1 MLTMAKSKATIDFY
15 FDVISPY
22 AFIGFETMLRFEKV
36 MPVTVNLKPFLIGA
50 IFKESGNKPPGL
62 MKRKW
67 EHMMRD
73 VAYNNAYWG
82 LNLVEPRDF
91 FGEVIPRTSIKAQRL
106 LTAIERELP
115 RDELVRAARELFHR
129 VWTVDQPI
137 NEVQNLHEVADK
149 IGLKEADRMIAM
161 IEQPDIKR
169 ILKERTTTALD
180 QGCFGAPWI
189 VFKRTGEPD
198 RVFFGSDRLHFISD
212 LLGEPFPGPMRDVK
226 IL

>member
-1 MLTMAKSKATIDFY
+1 MVTKKATIDLY
-15 FDVISPY
+15 FDVLSPY

-50 IFKESGNKPPGL
+50 IFKETGNKPPGL
-62 MKRKW
+62 NKRKW

-106 LTAIERELP
+106 LTVIEQELP
-115 RDELVRAARELFHR
+115 REQLIRSARELFRR
-129 VWTVDQPI
+129 VWTIDQPI
-137 NEVQNLHEVADK
+137 DKLENLREVAKNVNLTDP
-149 IGLKEADRMIAM
+149 ERMISM
-161 IEQPDIKR
+161 IELPEIKQM
-169 ILKERTTTALD
+169 LKDRTTEALNN
-180 QGCFGAPWI
+180 GCFGAPWI

-198 RVFFGSDRLHFISD
+198 RVFFGSDRLHFISE
-212 LLGEPFPGPMRDVK
+212 LLGQPFPGPMQDIK
-226 IL
+226 IV